1 MKFQKGDIVYFCDIE
16 TQEENQCLDSD
27 TYPIVWCGHIEDIDE
42 HGYISVKLDKNRRS
56 NASAIEGTIE
66 DLLYR
71 TPEEAVCEFLSD
83 MRQKLEEQIKE
94 LRGGSR

>member
-1 MKFQKGDIVYFCDIE
+1 MKFQKGDTVYLVDIE
-16 TQEENQCLDSD
+16 TLEENPSLDSD
-27 TYPIVWCGHIEDIDE
+27 TYPVIWRGKVTDIDE
-42 HGYISVKLDKNRRS
+42 NGNISVKLDKNRRS

-83 MRQKLEEQIKE
+83 MRQKLFEQIKE
-94 LRGGSR
+94 LRGVSR